1 MPTKHACMNGC
12 LQKSNL
18 PILVSRPP
26 PKVTR
31 VALVS
36 APESHSGGENW
47 SGEALRVRGVSWW
60 KDGAAAAAAVG

>member
-1 MPTKHACMNGC
+1 M
-12 LQKSNL
+12 

-36 APESHSGGENW
+36 APESHSGENW

-60 KDGAAAAAAVG
+60 KDGAAVE